1 MDKEVLNSFKGH
13 KKHYS
18 EEKYELFFDY
28 NNSYSF
34 ENMIKE
40 INKSRTYQ
48 LNTEE
53 IKNKRTY
60 QLKTDNINKINHIC
74 YNNYSAL
81 DYNNNSFNKSYN
93 EFQSTKINSSFNS
106 SSLNEYIQQ
115 KKEAFIKIS
124 NSMSNIINKHCNN
137 TENNLKKNTDKNK
150 IYKFNKDKNINQI
163 VKHLIEAY
171 SKDELKFIKDKISN
185 KVDEEEEPQPEH
197 LFIYPNQN
205 INNKTNLKLSPNSPS
220 FLKINNNNKNMKTF
234 NNYSNKNI
242 ESNKREF
249 FTKINKNINYKPI
262 KINTKNISNK
272 KKSKNDTHKTNKSFL
287 LNKTDIFKSNNNN
300 VKFKPEFYTYIKCK
314 TSFEYIDNFLK
325 RQKTYN
331 NYITNKNL
339 NLKNNKNVIENKI
352 HTFIPNTTITSNS
365 KYSIKLQA
373 KRFNESKN
381 NKTKRM
387 LYNAL
392 KIRKEIKDN
401 IIMKHNKSFSF
412 NPNINKYKYKSK
424 DLTIKKA
431 LEKKCIKNNKNE
443 NNNNKELTPVKYKN
457 HQYDYVKSIY
467 RNDSE
472 LLKRIKEQSE
482 KKIKKYEKLKTEY
495 ENEKLEGCTFKPDM
509 SKTQNKSLS
518 YVKKYNKDG
527 INNNYID
534 NNSCNKKDNK
544 NFTYV
549 DFYQFKKNN
558 RNKGDKK
565 NKIKDIER
573 IGSLTPIII
582 SKQLTKDNSSKKL
595 SNNKNKL
602 IMHKLLLDNKP
613 DD

>member
-1 MDKEVLNSFKGH
+1 MDKELLNLFKGH

-40 INKSRTYQ
+40 INNNRTYQ
-48 LNTEE
+48 LKTEE

-60 QLKTDNINKINHIC
+60 QLKTENINKINHNC
-74 YNNYSAL
+74 YNNYSTH

-106 SSLNEYIQQ
+106 SSLNEYIQK

-124 NSMSNIINKHCNN
+124 NSMNNIINKHCNN
-137 TENNLKKNTDKNK
+137 MENNLEKNTDKN
-150 IYKFNKDKNINQI
+150 INKFNKDKNLNQI

-185 KVDEEEEPQPEH
+185 IVDEEEEPQPEH

-205 INNKTNLKLSPNSPS
+205 INNKINLKLSPNSPS
-220 FLKINNNNKNMKTF
+220 FLKINNNNKNMKAF
-234 NNYSNKNI
+234 NNHSNKNI
-242 ESNKREF
+242 ENNKREF

-262 KINTKNISNK
+262 KITTKNISNK

-287 LNKTDIFKSNNNN
+287 LNKTDVFKRNNNN

-314 TSFEYIDNFLK
+314 TSFECIDNFLK

-339 NLKNNKNVIENKI
+339 NLKNNKNIIDNKI

-365 KYSIKLQA
+365 NYSIKLQA

-381 NKTKRM
+381 DKAKRM
-387 LYNAL
+387 LYNTL
-392 KIRKEIKDN
+392 KIRKEKKDN
-401 IIMKHNKSFSF
+401 IILKHNKSFSF
-412 NPNINKYKYKSK
+412 NPNINKYKYKNK
-424 DLTIKKA
+424 DLTIKKT
-431 LEKKCIKNNKNE
+431 LTKKSIKNNKNE

-467 RNDSE
+467 RNDNE

-482 KKIKKYEKLKTEY
+482 KKIKKYEKLKNEY
-495 ENEKLEGCTFKPDM
+495 ENEKLEGCTFKPDI
-509 SKTQNKSLS
+509 SKTHNKSLN
-518 YVKKYNKDG
+518 YVTKYNKDR
-527 INNNYID
+527 NNKNNIG
-534 NNSCNKKDNK
+534 NNSYNEKDNK
-544 NFTYV
+544 NFTYM

-558 RNKGDKK
+558 RNKDDKK
-565 NKIKDIER
+565 NKIKDIDR

-582 SKQLTKDNSSKKL
+582 SKQLTKNNSSKKL
-595 SNNKNKL
+595 NNNKNKL
-602 IMHKLLLDNKP
+602 IMHKLLLDNNP